1 MIFSYLLGIIFAV
14 SAGVLNSVGAIMQK
28 KVVNEIP
35 EELRNNDFTKSL
47 LKDPIWLSGFILSMG
62 VGTLFFII
70 AQSFIGPALVPGL
83 MASGLI
89 IQVVGSVK
97 IIGETE
103 KLKLSEIVVIFTMV
117 IGIFLIGFSGLS
129 IPSSQINLT
138 DLSFLFRI
146 FLFSV
151 IIVGFW
157 ALFFVLGKKI
167 DKRKGLLISVSGGFL
182 FCLSN
187 FWVGPWLAS
196 ADLLFSNN
204 LSIFDVFIFIGS
216 LVILVSSNLSALR
229 LNQEAYKHEQV
240 NRSQPFSM
248 APTQIFA
255 VFIYFF
261 VYLRTSSVLS
271 LFFIVSGIILV
282 LSSAFV
288 LGNRVVEIETIE

>member
-1 MIFSYLLGIIFAV
+1 MIFSYILGIIFAV
-14 SAGVLNSVGAIMQK
+14 SAGALNSVGAIMQK

-35 EELRNNDFTKSL
+35 EEIRSNDFTKNL
-47 LKDPIWLSGFILSMG
+47 LKDRIWLSGFILSMG

-103 KLKLSEIVVIFTMV
+103 KLKSSEIVAILTMV

-138 DLSFLFRI
+138 DLSLLFRI

-157 ALFFVLGKKI
+157 AFFFVLGKKI
-167 DKRKGLLISVSGGFL
+167 NKRKGLFISVSGGFL

-196 ADLLFSNN
+196 ADLLFSNK
-204 LSIFDVFIFIGS
+204 LSIFDIFIFLGS
-216 LVILVSSNLSALR
+216 LVILVSSNLFALR

-261 VYLRTSSVLS
+261 VYLKTSSLLS
-271 LFFIVSGIILV
+271 LFFIVSGIFLV

-288 LGNRVVEIETIE
+288 LGNRVAEIETIE